1 MIIEIPIFDGGL
13 FTNIDAEDIPT
24 NASSDTENFDIDV
37 KGKIVKRK
45 GLKSTATLTGDHL
58 TQLFYWVDS
67 NLTGGANWIGY
78 ESQSKEIVKYNKDFS
93 NPVVLKTFSS
103 NQPSDIKII
112 PMANSLRFA
121 NGHNQDVGFL
131 QHIDRE
137 FFFGAHSFDNIKY
150 DSASPT
156 YPTTWELEHVET
168 VTGKMA
174 TGVYYYKAVPV
185 FDGVQEAQFQDQ
197 FIKTT
202 TTANDKGNHFT
213 LKVDEDDY
221 NPRITGVNIYRHF
234 NATDTIQPV
243 YRLIKSINL
252 ATKSTSADTEAGHS
266 NARIG
271 NFVYVPNGGISQA
284 VSDAFAWA
292 NQESSPLVYVT
303 VGGQDTNLKGTGV
316 SGSDSDHFTDNI
328 IYLDQNI
335 ADVSNNSAWN
345 GQISIKASRQN
356 DQGGTDDYNSGGYA
370 LLGAY
375 YGRDVVYDA
384 RTSGFWDWSVGE
396 KNGWIQKIGSQNLS
410 VLNSVK
416 RAIQLNADST
426 TLGTNQTIGTMSN
439 GYYYESLSGN
449 IQKIHVIDT
458 NGINDR
464 THPLTTT
471 KNKVNYKHG
480 AFVNGRF
487 FAGNVNLDPDDDAEK
502 HDDFIIFSQ
511 INQPDILPVTN
522 FIQIKDTQGGE
533 IMGMRRLNDNLVVL
547 MERGVYQLFAPA
559 GNPVNYSL
567 READA
572 NVGCIASNSIVEAGQ
587 YIFFAGA
594 DNIYMIGAGQSAIPV
609 STAVKD
615 IYTASSNLSQTI
627 GVYDPLKNRIL
638 FRFGSDGTKLYAL
651 DYLKI
656 SQGVESWNK
665 LTFAS
670 AKSVDLLSID
680 ADLKIYTTHNES

>member
-13 FTNIDAEDIPT
+13 LTNIDAEDIPT

-150 DSASPT
+150 DSAFPT

-202 TTANDKGNHFT
+202 TSANDKGNHFT

-243 YRLIKSINL
+243 YRLIQSINL
-252 ATKSTSADTEAGHS
+252 ATKSTSADVESGHS

-271 NFVYVPNGGISQA
+271 NFVYFPSGGVTSA
-284 VSDAFAWA
+284 VNSAYAWA
-292 NQESSPLVYVT
+292 DSESNPQVT
-303 VGGQDTNLKGTGV
+303 ISIGGTSTTIKT
-316 SGSDSDHFTDNI
+316 DSSTDSNFFTDNI
-328 IYLDQNI
+328 IYLGSNI
-335 ADVSNNSAWN
+335 ASGTSGWDASVSLTAFRQGDS
-345 GQISIKASRQN
+345 GQESQSFSMTPK
-356 DQGGTDDYNSGGYA
+356 G
-370 LLGAY
+370 Y

-396 KNGWIQKIGSQNLS
+396 KNGWIQPIGSQNLA

-416 RAIQLNADST
+416 RVIQLNAEST
-426 TLGTNQTIGTMSN
+426 TLGTNQTIGNMSN
-439 GYYYESLSGN
+439 GYYYEALSGN
-449 IQKIHVIDT
+449 VQKIHIVDT

-471 KNKVNYKHG
+471 KNKVNYTHG

-487 FAGNVNLDPDDDAEK
+487 FAGNVNLDPDDEAEK

-511 INQPDILPVTN
+511 INQPDVLPVSN
-522 FIQIKDTQGGE
+522 FIQIKDTQGGQ

-572 NVGCIASNSIVEAGQ
+572 NVGCIATNSIVEAGQ

-594 DNIYMIGAGQSAIPV
+594 DNIYMMGAGQGAFPV
-609 STAVKD
+609 STAIKD

-656 SQGVESWNK
+656 SQGAESWNK